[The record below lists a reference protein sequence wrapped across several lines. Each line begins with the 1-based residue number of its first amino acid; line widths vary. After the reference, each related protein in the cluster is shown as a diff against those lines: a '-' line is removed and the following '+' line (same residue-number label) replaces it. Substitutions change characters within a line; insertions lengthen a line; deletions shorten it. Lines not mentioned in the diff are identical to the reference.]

1 MRLAVPLAFPVTLP
15 TASPV
20 LSLAL
25 QASLCT
31 REGEIAV
38 DRLKT
43 FLVPERYAIAWN
55 PSAVPNAG
63 LLQPPVQRG
72 GLATVGRAASC
83 SLS

>member
-38 DRLKT
+38 DCLKT
-43 FLVPERYAIAWN
+43 FLDPERYALAWN

-63 LLQPPVQRG
+63 LLQPPVQQG
-72 GLATVGRAASC
+72 GLAHCGQSR
-83 SLS
+83 